1 MPCSSKGQSQRGQR
15 GGSSYTSTVRSQY
28 GQSASRIAGCSVSFG
43 IGIHSGGAV
52 HPCIGRIPRTL
63 NQADGRTPGGTLLR
77 AVPHPDAK
85 RPSRL
90 GGSRCSR
97 VPGSV
102 GRPVD
107 LGGLHLLAAS
117 ALASRDVG
125 VDRFVLPAEVPLV
138 VDRKLGRA
146 PRGRAD
152 AITLVS
158 LVGPRERPDRLAPET
173 LLRHLVHVPSSLS
186 PEDGSGVRPR
196 RVIRTM

>member
-28 GQSASRIAGCSVSFG
+28 GQSASRIAGCSVAFG
-43 IGIHSGGAV
+43 IGLRSGGAV
-52 HPCIGRIPRTL
+52 HSCIGRIPRTL
-63 NQADGRTPGGTLLR
+63 NQADGRDPGETSPPRRAASGRRATLPDR
-77 AVPHPDAK
+77 EGRGVP
-85 RPSRL
+85 
-90 GGSRCSR
+90 R
-97 VPGSV
+97 VRVRSAGP
-102 GRPVD
+102 D

-117 ALASRDVG
+117 ALAARDVG

-152 AITLVS
+152 AIALVS

-173 LLRHLVHVPSSLS
+173 LLRHLVHVPSLLS
-186 PEDGSGVRPR
+186 PEDGSGACPR